1 MINIFDSIAEGASS
15 RLAAIGLTVKPE
27 DTELLSF
34 VTKSAVAEL
43 CTITGYDT
51 LPSELMDAAA
61 DIVCADFALTV
72 MARDG
77 TDGAEVSS
85 RRDGSLSVSYTKGT
99 SSAER
104 LRAEL
109 KKMRERGLSVAG
121 AKRRLVW

>member
-1 MINIFDSIAEGASS
+1 MTDIFNSIADGASS
-15 RLAAIGLTVKPE
+15 RLAALGITVKPE
-27 DTELLSF
+27 DAELLSF
-34 VTKSAVAEL
+34 VIKSAVSEL
-43 CTITGYDT
+43 CSITGYNA
-51 LPSELMDAAA
+51 LPSELIDAAA

-85 RRDGSLSVSYTKGT
+85 RRDGSMSVSYTKGT
-99 SSAER
+99 SRAER

-121 AKRRLVW
+121 TKRRLVW

>member
-1 MINIFDSIAEGASS
+1 MTDIFNSIADGASS
-15 RLAAIGLTVKPE
+15 RLATLGITVKPE
-27 DTELLSF
+27 DTELLTF
-34 VTKSAVAEL
+34 VIKSAVSEL
-43 CTITGYDT
+43 CSITAYNA
-51 LPSELMDAAA
+51 LPSELIDVAA

-85 RRDGSLSVSYTKGT
+85 RRDGSMSVSYTKGT
-99 SSAER
+99 SRAER

-121 AKRRLVW
+121 TKRRLVW